1 MSKNTTM
8 KSEALSH
15 AKHFIQNETQF
26 HLGFLPTEQSNP
38 LTSRVDVDFQASTA
52 AGIKTLQLPDR
63 DVLRMA
69 RRVLAG
75 SEFSK
80 LVDAGEKTLRSGGR
94 IIFSGCGATGRIS
107 ILLEAMW
114 RDGVQAFKDHPA
126 VAEGFV
132 TRYGNAVS
140 SIMTGGDYALVRSVE
155 FFEDYQEFG
164 RRQVKEMNVGAND
177 LLIAITEG
185 GETSSVL
192 GTVEESVKRG
202 APVFLLFN
210 NPADLLCS
218 FLERSKLAITNPG
231 VCVLDLHCGPMAI
244 AGSTRMQATTSEQL
258 IAGAALEKI
267 FHRLLATDG
276 GLRDM
281 SENLDFAEGFEGLID
296 QLASEEAINGMAGYI
311 DFEAGIYRR
320 DGKLTYFADEFLLD
334 IFTDTT
340 ERSPTFM
347 LPPFRKQGDFTSPQ
361 SWAFV
366 KNPLYST
373 RDTWFRCL
381 GGRLPRCLEWG
392 AKDYTEMGADANT
405 IANPPAIHFNE
416 IMKLIVG
423 NESAPCRIESPVNAA
438 VLVKL
443 GGENPTLDAAFARA
457 AESYKEK
464 AALIIGGKPAGSGS
478 YVIPFNSAKTPLRL
492 MEHLA
497 LKLVLNTV
505 STGTMICLGR
515 VTGNWMSWV
524 DLSNKKLLDR
534 GTRLLVEL
542 CGLKYEDAC
551 IRLFESMEEVKLMPL
566 GERPSVVQH
575 ALATVGNPATCR
587 HVINT
592 GKATFTTIRPGL
604 NMKQTAKQI

>member
-1 MSKNTTM
+1 MSNSKNN
-8 KSEALSH
+8 SDALIQ

-26 HLGFLPTEQSNP
+26 HLGILPTEQSNP
-38 LTSRVDVDFQASTA
+38 LTARVDADFRASTA
-52 AGIKTLQLPDR
+52 GGIRTLQLPDR
-63 DVLRMA
+63 DVLCMA

-80 LVDAGEKTLRSGGR
+80 LVDSGEKTLRNGGR

-114 RDGVQAFKDHPA
+114 RDGVQAVKDHPA
-126 VAEGFV
+126 IAGGFV
-132 TRYGNAVS
+132 NRYGNAVS

-164 RRQVKEMNVGAND
+164 RRQVQEMNVGAND
-177 LLIAITEG
+177 MLIAITEG

-192 GTVEESVKRG
+192 GTVEAAVKLG

-210 NPADLLCS
+210 NPAALLCS
-218 FLERSKLAITNPG
+218 FLERSRQAITNPG

-244 AGSTRMQATTSEQL
+244 AGSTRMQATTAEQL
-258 IAGAALEKI
+258 IAGAALEII
-267 FHRLLATDG
+267 FSRLLATDG
-276 GLRDM
+276 GLR
-281 SENLDFAEGFEGLID
+281 ENQEILDFGEGFAGVLD
-296 QLASEEAINGMAGYI
+296 QVAGEEAIKSMAAYI

-320 DGKLTYFADEFLLD
+320 EGKLTYFADEFLLD

-347 LPPFRKQGDFTSPQ
+347 LPPFRKQDDCTSPQ

-373 RDTWFRCL
+373 QDTWFRCL
-381 GGRLPRCLEWG
+381 GGRLPRCLEWS
-392 AKDYTEMGADANT
+392 ASDYAEMGADANT
-405 IANPPAIHFNE
+405 AANPPAIHSKE

-423 NESAPCRIESPVNAA
+423 NEAAPCRIESPVNAA

-443 GGENPTLDAAFARA
+443 GGENAALDAAFARA
-457 AESYKEK
+457 AEPYKER
-464 AALIIGGKPAGSGS
+464 AALIIGGKPAGFSS
-478 YVIPFNSAKTPLRL
+478 YVIPFHTVKTPLRL

-524 DLSNKKLLDR
+524 DLSNKKLMDR

-542 CGLKYEDAC
+542 CGLEYADAC
-551 IRLFESMEEVKLMPL
+551 IRLFESMEEVKLLPRAD
-566 GERPSVVQH
+566 RPSVVQH
-575 ALATVGNPATCR
+575 ALAKIGSAANPS
-587 HVINT
+587 
-592 GKATFTTIRPGL
+592 GL
-604 NMKQTAKQI
+604 NSRQK